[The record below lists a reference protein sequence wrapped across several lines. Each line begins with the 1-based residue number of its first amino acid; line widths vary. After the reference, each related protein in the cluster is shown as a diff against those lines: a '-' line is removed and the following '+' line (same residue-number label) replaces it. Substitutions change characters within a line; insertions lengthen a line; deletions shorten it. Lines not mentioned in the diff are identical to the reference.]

1 MGAAS
6 LRAAHQML
14 DHGAIFPDP
23 LALRILGN
31 EAEALIESFGGDPA
45 QQRLRWFIAMRSR
58 IAEDALAA
66 AVASGICQYVVLGAG
81 LDTFAYR
88 SPFAERLTIFE
99 VDHPMT
105 QLWKREKLQHAA
117 IGLPDYLRFV
127 ATDFERETLADTLA
141 AAGFDAAQP
150 TFFSWLGVVP
160 YLTEEA
166 IVATLSFIA
175 GLPGG
180 AEVVFDYAE
189 PASATSTAEGREAR
203 EALAA
208 RVAAAGEKLQSHF
221 QPDALAAQLTA
232 IGFSEIDDSGPRQL
246 AARFFPGR
254 GDTGSGGSAHV
265 MRASTRR

>member
-6 LRAAHQML
+6 LRAAHQVL
-14 DHGAIFPDP
+14 DHGAIFADP
-23 LALRILGN
+23 LALRILGDDAN
-31 EAEALIESFGGDPA
+31 ALIASFGGDPA

-58 IAEDALAA
+58 IAEDALAT
-66 AVASGICQYVVLGAG
+66 AVADGVCQYVVLGAG

-88 SPFAERLTIFE
+88 SPFSERLTIFE

-105 QLWKREKLQHAA
+105 QRWKRERLQHAA
-117 IGLPDYLRFV
+117 IGLPDWLHFV
-127 ATDFERETLADTLA
+127 ATDFERETLTDTLA

-175 GLPGG
+175 ALPGG
-180 AEVVFDYAE
+180 GEVVFDYAE
-189 PASATSTAEGREAR
+189 PASATSTAEGREA
-203 EALAA
+203 LAA
-208 RVAAAGEKLQSHF
+208 RVAAAGEQLRSHF
-221 QPDALAAQLTA
+221 HPDALAAQLTA

-254 GDTGSGGSAHV
+254 GDAGSGGSAHV